1 VNQKESQYKINLKTG
16 ARTIL
21 LGKWRNMKWRLPPV
35 SQIDE
40 GVGMT
45 VFLFRKF
52 LKKV

>member
-1 VNQKESQYKINLKTG
+1 VNQKEYQYKINLKTG
-16 ARTIL
+16 ARNLL

-45 VFLFRKF
+45 VFFIQKISE
-52 LKKV
+52 